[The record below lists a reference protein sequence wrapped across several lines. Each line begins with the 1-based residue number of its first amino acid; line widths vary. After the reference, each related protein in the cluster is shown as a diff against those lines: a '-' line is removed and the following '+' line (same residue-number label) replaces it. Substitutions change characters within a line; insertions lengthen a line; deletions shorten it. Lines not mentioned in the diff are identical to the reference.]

1 MQFIVTY
8 IQEATQTV
16 TAPTLEAAGA
26 FAKNYVANHKNL
38 QLLSVYPDSP
48 SIPLYPK
55 DAA

>member
-16 TAPTLEAAGA
+16 TAPSLEAAGA